1 MAMAT
6 LTQSARNASTL
17 EFIRSSSYFAGLDNH
32 VLERI
37 SGLMAERKVDKHEI
51 IWLEQEPAKKVYF
64 AASGLIKLFKI
75 SAEGKEQILR
85 LVRPGECFGYCGMF
99 NGGSN
104 PESAQALVPSVLY
117 GLMKSD
123 LEALLREYEQL
134 ALNTIKI
141 LATET
146 HHYMSLV
153 EDLSLRRVSGRLA
166 KMLLEHSSEEID
178 DASLILT
185 QANMAAMTGTVRE
198 VIGKSV
204 KALEE
209 KGAIRSN
216 RRSIIIKDI
225 NALRIMAGLV

>member
-1 MAMAT
+1 MVTFT
-6 LTQSARNASTL
+6 LTRSARNAATV
-17 EFIRSSSYFAGLDNH
+17 EFLKSSPCFTGLDSC
-32 VLERI
+32 VLEKI
-37 SGLMAERKVDKHEI
+37 SRLMAERRVGKHEI
-51 IWLEQEPAKKVYF
+51 IWLEQESAKMVYF

-85 LVRPGECFGYCGMF
+85 LVRPGDCFGYPGVF

-123 LEALLREYEQL
+123 LEALLRDYEQL

-146 HHYMSLV
+146 HHYISLV

-166 KMLLEHSSEEID
+166 KMLLEYSSEEVCD
-178 DASLILT
+178 TSLTLT
-185 QANMAAMTGTVRE
+185 QADMAAMNGTVRE
-198 VIGKSV
+198 VIWKSIR
-204 KALEE
+204 ALEE
-209 KGAIRSN
+209 KGVIKYN
-216 RRSIIIKDI
+216 RHNIIIRDSE
-225 NALRIMAGLV
+225 ALRIIAGLL

>member
-1 MAMAT
+1 MVT
-6 LTQSARNASTL
+6 LTQSVGKASTIEL
-17 EFIRSSSYFAGLDNH
+17 LKSSTYFAGLDNCA
-32 VLERI
+32 LERI
-37 SGLMAERKVDKHEI
+37 SRLMMERKVMKKEI
-51 IWLEQEPAKKVYF
+51 IWLEQEPAKMIYF
-64 AASGLIKLFKI
+64 VASGLIKLFKT
-75 SAEGKEQILR
+75 STGGKEQILR
-85 LVRPGECFGYCGMF
+85 LVRPGDCFGHVGIF